1 MGGAQS
7 KNNMT
12 TLSVVIPAYN
22 EEDGIAEIAE
32 RVLAIRSDLTR
43 AGVDDLELIVVD
55 DGSSDRTVEIASAI
69 DGVHLIRHPQNKG
82 YGGALK
88 TGFGQA
94 KGELIGFLDA
104 DGTYPPEYFPKLCKK
119 ALNGSELVVGSRR
132 SGEDSQMPRTRRL
145 GNFIWSS
152 LLSMLGNRRV
162 QDPASGMRVF
172 RREIIERLYPLP
184 DGLNLTPVMSTR
196 AVHERIDVAEVPIPY
211 SERLGSSKLSVVHD
225 GTLFLQSI
233 IWTALTYNPVRILGL
248 IGLAG
253 VGVALMI
260 LLGLVIAR
268 ISGITTLGTWG
279 VAAVFT
285 ALVTS
290 VVGVSVF
297 ALGVTFNY
305 MVSIFHKRPIRQGL
319 FGKPIFKKKPLNH
332 HFGWMGL
339 LGVVTG
345 SVMGVA
351 SLSLG
356 FGGWPIERL
365 WLYLL
370 GSAML
375 ALVGMQLLIYWIL
388 LRVLEELGQREML
401 TKKDMGSL
409 A

>member
-1 MGGAQS
+1 
-7 KNNMT
+7 MT

-22 EEDGIAEIAE
+22 EEGGIAEIVQ
-32 RVLAIRSDLTR
+32 RVLAVRSDLI
-43 AGVDDLELIVVD
+43 AVGVDDLELIVVD
-55 DGSSDRTVEIASAI
+55 DGSKDRTVEIAAAI
-69 DGVHLIRHPQNKG
+69 EGVTLIQHSHNKG

-88 TGFGQA
+88 TGFSQA

-104 DGTYPPEYFPKLCKK
+104 DGTYPPEYFPQLCEK
-119 ALNGSELVVGSRR
+119 ALDGSELVVGSRR
-132 SGEDSQMPRTRRL
+132 SGADSQMPPTRRL
-145 GNFIWSS
+145 GNFIWSN
-152 LLSMLGNRRV
+152 LLSLLGNRRV
-162 QDPASGMRVF
+162 HDPASGMRVF
-172 RREIIERLYPLP
+172 KREIMERLFPLP

-196 AVHERIDVAEVPIPY
+196 AVHERVEVAEIPIPY

-248 IGLAG
+248 IGAAS
-253 VGVALMI
+253 VALAMVI
-260 LLGLVIAR
+260 VIGLIVVR
-268 ISGITTLGTWG
+268 IGGVTTLGAWG

-285 ALVTS
+285 ALVSS

-319 FGKPIFKKKPLNH
+319 FGKPIFKKKPINH
-332 HFGWMGL
+332 HFGWVGL
-339 LGVVTG
+339 LGLFAGLVL
-345 SVMGVA
+345 GVG

-356 FGGWPIERL
+356 IGGWPVERL

-375 ALVGMQLLIYWIL
+375 TLVGVQLIIYWIL
-388 LRVLEELGQREML
+388 LRILAELGQREML
-401 TKKDMGSL
+401 TKKDLGSL
-409 A
+409 P